1 MPVDISSSTY
11 TSLIPSLDDAANI
24 QVALKLYH
32 FGTNSGTENS
42 PHTTGIL
49 GHLNSLNAS
58 LGSIQTQISNNT
70 PSGVI
75 NVWAGATAPTG
86 WILCQGQAISRTTH
100 ASLYSAL
107 GGASSP
113 YGQGDGTSTF
123 NVPNLK
129 GRIPVGLDSAQTEF
143 DALGETGGAK
153 THTLTSAQMPNHT
166 HVPTLSTDSAGTP
179 TGTVERV
186 GNHDHAA
193 SSNSAGAHTH
203 TFTDDGTG
211 VQSVVTAVSGASYSI
226 GIAANDAGTSQ
237 STSSAGAHTH
247 TINISVAGAHTHG
260 LTMNEMSGHTHTISI
275 AGTGGGEA
283 HNNLQPYIVMN
294 YIIKS

>member
-24 QVALKLYH
+24 QTALKVYH
-32 FGTNSGTENS
+32 FGTNSGSETS

-49 GHLNSLNAS
+49 GHLNSLGSS
-58 LGSIQTQISNNT
+58 LGSLQTQISNNT

-75 NVWAGATAPTG
+75 NVWAGAAAPTG
-86 WILCQGQAISRTTH
+86 WILCQGQDVSRTTY

-153 THTLTSAQMPNHT
+153 TVTLTSAQMPAHT
-166 HVPTLSTDSAGTP
+166 HTNTVSSDGEVTP
-179 TGTVERV
+179 T
-186 GNHDHAA
+186 A
-193 SSNSAGAHTH
+193 STATAGAHTH
-203 TFTDDGTG
+203 TGTTSSDSHRHSFTDNGTG
-211 VQSVVTAVSGASYSI
+211 TAIVSGTSG
-226 GIAANDAGTSQ
+226 GIPSTVVANDGSSTDYTSYD
-237 STSSAGAHTH
+237 SHSHTFTTASAG
-247 TINISVAGAHTHG
+247 
-260 LTMNEMSGHTHTISI
+260 GHTHTVTVSAIPSHSHTVTI
-275 AGTGGGEA
+275 APSGGGEA

-294 YIIKS
+294 YIIKA